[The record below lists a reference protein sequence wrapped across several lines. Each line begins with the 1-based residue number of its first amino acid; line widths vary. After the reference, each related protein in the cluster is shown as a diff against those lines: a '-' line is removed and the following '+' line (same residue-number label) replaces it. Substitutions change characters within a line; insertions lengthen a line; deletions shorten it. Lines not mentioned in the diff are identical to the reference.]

1 MKPSRETIS
10 AQVATAL
17 HEDIGSGDV
26 SAALIPNERSCSAD
40 LITRQDGVLAGTDW
54 VDGVFRQLSA
64 ECRLEWQVSDG
75 DQVQPGQLLCTI
87 TGPARPILTGE
98 RTALNFLQL
107 LSGIATRTARYV
119 HAVTGTQARIL
130 DTRKTL
136 PGLRSAQKYAVT
148 AGGGHNHR
156 MGLYD
161 MIMLKENHIGAA
173 GWIAHAIKQAR
184 ARFPDLPIEVEVED
198 LDQLDEALSASPER
212 IMLDNFSLDD
222 LKVAVQRASG
232 KAILEA
238 SGGITLESIGSIAA
252 TGVDEI
258 SVGELTKNIEPL
270 DLSLRV
276 VG

>member
-1 MKPSRETIS
+1 LKPSRAAIS
-10 AQVATAL
+10 AQIAAAL
-17 HEDIGSGDV
+17 EEDIGSGDV
-26 SAALIPNERSCSAD
+26 SAELIRAD
-40 LITRQDGVLAGTDW
+40 RLCTAHLITRQGGVLAGTDW
-54 VDGVFRQLSA
+54 VAAVFEQLSP
-64 ECRLEWQVSDG
+64 EVQLEWQVSDG
-75 DQVQPGQLLCTI
+75 DRLRPDHLLCI
-87 TGPARPILTGE
+87 ISGPARAVLSGE

-107 LSGIATRTARYV
+107 LSGIATRTGRYV
-119 HAVTGTQARIL
+119 QAVAGTRARIL

-148 AGGGHNHR
+148 VGGGHNHR

-161 MIMLKENHIGAA
+161 MVMLKENHIAAA
-173 GWIAHAIKQAR
+173 GGIADAIKQAR
-184 ARFPDLPIEVEVED
+184 TRFPNIPIEVEVEG

-212 IMLDNFSLDD
+212 IMLDNFTLDD
-222 LKVAVQRASG
+222 LRDAVQRASG

-238 SGGITLESIGSIAA
+238 SGGITLETIGSIAA

-276 VG
+276 VD